1 MTKSTWYTHAAKVI
15 RRAMAEATALHLDPA
30 ATKRL
35 VDAAYP
41 FGERAYHPYKMWL
54 RARRDLLEGPGTA
67 ALRPTAQM
75 QADRARLAAWNN
87 AEPIRDGGSVEEA

>member
-1 MTKSTWYTHAAKVI
+1 MTKSTWYTHAAAVI
-15 RRAMAEATALHLDPA
+15 RRAMAEAAALQLDPA
-30 ATKRL
+30 ATKQL

-41 FGERAYHPYKMWL
+41 FDERAYHPYKMWL
-54 RARRDLLEGPGTA
+54 RARKDLLNPA
-67 ALRPTAQM
+67 AHRATAQE

>member
-1 MTKSTWYTHAAKVI
+1 MKSKWYTHAATVI
-15 RRAMAEATALHLDPA
+15 RRVQAEAAALQLDPA
-30 ATKRL
+30 ETRRL

-54 RARRDLLEGPGTA
+54 CARKDLLNTA
-67 ALRPTAQM
+67 APAGATAQE

-87 AEPIRDGGSVEEA
+87 AEPICGRE